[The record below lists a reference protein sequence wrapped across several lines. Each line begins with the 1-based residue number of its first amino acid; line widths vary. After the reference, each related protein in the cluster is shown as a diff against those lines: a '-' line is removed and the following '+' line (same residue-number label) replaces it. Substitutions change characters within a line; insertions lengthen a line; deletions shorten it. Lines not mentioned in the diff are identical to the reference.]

1 MLFKAY
7 GLYEGDIKRV
17 TRGVLADLGSVIH
30 AALVGTVLLWLYTR
44 VTPLPAVEA
53 DALVISVFAL
63 AISVSVLRIA
73 ARRALRRLLGAE
85 RVVIV
90 GDSASIPL
98 LARKLCA
105 HPEYGME
112 LVGAVSDPDAAGT
125 ADLPVLADPGALDLR
140 RLAAQHRLD
149 RIIFAGSQE
158 IEGTLAD
165 LVRSA
170 HRIELK
176 VDYLPHPLDV
186 LGAGVEVDDIE
197 GVTVFALYPPVL
209 PRSSR
214 VVKRIMDIGGALVAL
229 VLAAPVMLAVAVAVK
244 LDAAGPV
251 LFRHRRV
258 GSRRPPVLG
267 AQVPHDG
274 GGRRSAARSLSSP
287 RAAIRT
293 GCYSIDD
300 PRVTRIGR
308 VLRRT
313 SLDELPQLWSVL
325 KGDMSLVGPRPL
337 VEAED
342 RQITGWGRGRL
353 DLTPG
358 LTGLWQVLGRT
369 SIPFEEMV
377 KLDYV
382 YVTNWSLWG
391 DVKLLLRT
399 LPMLLSKRGAN

>member
-1 MLFKAY
+1 MSSCLAGPCCFKAY

-63 AISVSVLRIA
+63 ALSVSVLRIA

-98 LARKLCA
+98 LARKLRA

-112 LVGAVSDPDAAGT
+112 LVGAVGDPDAAGT

-197 GVTVFALYPPVL
+197 GVTVFSLYPPVL

-229 VLAAPVMLAVAVAVK
+229 VLAAPVMLARRRRRE
-244 LDAAGPV
+244 AG
-251 LFRHRRV
+251 RRRPRPLPAPAC

-274 GGRRSAARSLSSP
+274 GGCRSAARTSP
-287 RAAIRT
+287 RPE
-293 GCYSIDD
+293 
-300 PRVTRIGR
+300 PRSALAVTR
-308 VLRRT
+308 
-313 SLDELPQLWSVL
+313 
-325 KGDMSLVGPRPL
+325 
-337 VEAED
+337 
-342 RQITGWGRGRL
+342 
-353 DLTPG
+353 
-358 LTGLWQVLGRT
+358 
-369 SIPFEEMV
+369 
-377 KLDYV
+377 
-382 YVTNWSLWG
+382 
-391 DVKLLLRT
+391 
-399 LPMLLSKRGAN
+399 